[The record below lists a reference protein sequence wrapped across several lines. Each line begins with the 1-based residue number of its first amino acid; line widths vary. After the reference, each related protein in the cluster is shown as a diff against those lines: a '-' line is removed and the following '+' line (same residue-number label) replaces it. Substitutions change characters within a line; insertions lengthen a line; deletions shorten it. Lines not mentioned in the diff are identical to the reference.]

1 MARMRPRPCHALLL
15 VVSLFTACK
24 GEARQAAPASAAPAT
39 AARAGE
45 AAARPGDPAAHPGD
59 SAARDPQPDP
69 GPAAPP
75 CAGLPPRSARYPAAP
90 RIVAIGDLH
99 GDLDA
104 ARRALVLAGA
114 IHSRD
119 DDRWRGGDLVIV
131 QTGDILDRGD
141 QEQAILDLFERLAGE
156 ARAAGGAVHTLLGN
170 HETMNAAGD
179 FRYVTDGGF
188 ADFQDV
194 AGLDLDRAEL
204 AGLTP
209 AWRARA
215 AALLPGG
222 PYARMLA
229 THDTA
234 IIVGDTVFAHGGVLP
249 RWADYGIDRLNHEI
263 GCWLAGAAP
272 ASALAELAELIGG
285 PDTPLWSRDYSMP
298 PERCDLLA
306 RALERLDAARMVVGH
321 TPQRAGITAACD
333 QRVWRIDVG
342 MAAHYGGPTQV
353 LEIRGDEVR
362 VLAAP

>member
-1 MARMRPRPCHALLL
+1 MRPRPRHALLL
-15 VVSLFTACK
+15 AVSLFAACK
-24 GEARQAAPASAAPAT
+24 GEARQAAPASAAPT
-39 AARAGE
+39 IPARAGD
-45 AAARPGDPAAHPGD
+45 AAAQAGDPVARTGD
-59 SAARDPQPDP
+59 SVARGRQPDP
-69 GPAAPP
+69 GTAALP

-114 IHSRD
+114 IRGHD

-141 QEQAILDLFERLAGE
+141 QEQAILDLFDRLAGE

-188 ADFQDV
+188 VDFQDV
-194 AGLDLDRAEL
+194 AGLELDRAEL
-204 AGLTP
+204 AGLAP

-229 THDTA
+229 TRDA
-234 IIVGDTVFAHGGVLP
+234 VIIVGDTVFAHGGVLP
-249 RWADYGIDRLNHEI
+249 RWADYGIDRLNREI

-272 ASALAELAELIGG
+272 ASTLPALAELIGG
-285 PDTPLWSRDYSMP
+285 PDTPLWSRDYSTP

-306 RALERLDAARMVVGH
+306 RALERLGAARMVVGH

-353 LEIRGDEVR
+353 LEIRGADVG